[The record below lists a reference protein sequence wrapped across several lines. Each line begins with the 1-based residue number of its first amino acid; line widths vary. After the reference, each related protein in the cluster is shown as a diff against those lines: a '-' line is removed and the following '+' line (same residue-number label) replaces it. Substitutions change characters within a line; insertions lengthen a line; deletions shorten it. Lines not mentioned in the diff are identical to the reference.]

1 MGEQMRFESRK
12 SAAVTHS
19 GGFGLEHDD
28 SDIKLWNGPDNIL

>member
-1 MGEQMRFESRK
+1 MNRVRVLQ
-12 SAAVTHS
+12 VTHS